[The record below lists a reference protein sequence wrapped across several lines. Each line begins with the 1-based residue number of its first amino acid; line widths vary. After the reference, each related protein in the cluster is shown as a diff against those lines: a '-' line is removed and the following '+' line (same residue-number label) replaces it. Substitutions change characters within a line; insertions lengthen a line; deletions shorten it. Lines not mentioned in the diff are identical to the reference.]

1 MDSSNKIIF
10 IAELIGTFVLV
21 VGATGSIV
29 YDEMLGGIY
38 GIGFIAAGHFVAL
51 SIAVYAFGKYSM
63 AHFNPAVTIAFFITR
78 HVKGKQLPIYFVAQ
92 TVGAFLGSI
101 FVLFVIGDYANI
113 GTNATALTHPWGS
126 IFGFEVIASIFLMG
140 VIYIVVHFKKL
151 AMLTGV
157 AIGGIVAIDVLLFGE
172 ISGASMN
179 PIRSL
184 APSVVSGLIEYQWWW
199 YSDAILSNEMT
210 THVGTLIVKEHM
222 MDLWLYLTTPFIGT
236 IIVAA
241 IYKALSGRTK
251 NTSTH

>member
-1 MDSSNKIIF
+1 
-10 IAELIGTFVLV
+10 
-21 VGATGSIV
+21 
-29 YDEMLGGIY
+29 
-38 GIGFIAAGHFVAL
+38 
-51 SIAVYAFGKYSM
+51 M
-63 AHFNPAVTIAFFITR
+63 AHFNPAVTIAFFITK

-101 FVLFVIGDYANI
+101 FVLFAIGDYANI
-113 GTNATALTHPWGS
+113 GTNAPDLTHPWGS

-184 APSVVSGLIEYQWWW
+184 APAIISGTP
-199 YSDAILSNEMT
+199 S
-210 THVGTLIVKEHM
+210 
-222 MDLWLYLTTPFIGT
+222 DLWLYWTTPFIGT
-236 IIVAA
+236 IIIAA

-251 NTSTH
+251 TTSTH

>member
-1 MDSSNKIIF
+1 MHSSNKIIF
-10 IAELIGTFVLV
+10 IAELIGTFGLV
-21 VGATGSIV
+21 VAATGSMV
-29 YDEMLGGIY
+29 YDASLGGIY
-38 GIGFIAAGHFVAL
+38 GHYFVVAIHFIGLAIV
-51 SIAVYAFGKYSM
+51 VYAFGKYSM
-63 AHFNPAVTIAFFITR
+63 AHFNPAVTIAFFITK
-78 HVKGKQLPIYFVAQ
+78 HVKGKHLPLYFTAQ
-92 TVGAFLGSI
+92 TIGAFLGSI
-101 FVLFVIGDYANI
+101 FVLFAIGDYANL
-113 GTNATALTHPWGS
+113 GTNAPDLTYSWGS

-184 APSVVSGLIEYQWWW
+184 APAIISGTP
-199 YSDAILSNEMT
+199 S
-210 THVGTLIVKEHM
+210 
-222 MDLWLYLTTPFIGT
+222 DLWLYWTTPFIGT
-236 IIVAA
+236 IVVAV

>member
-1 MDSSNKIIF
+1 MHSSNKIIF

-29 YDEMLGGIY
+29 YNEMLGGIY
-38 GIGFIAAGHFVAL
+38 GISFIAAGHLVAL

-63 AHFNPAVTIAFFITR
+63 AHFNPAVTIAFFITK
-78 HVKGKQLPIYFVAQ
+78 HVKGKQLPYYIAAQ
-92 TVGAFLGSI
+92 AVGAFLGSI
-101 FVLFVIGDYANI
+101 FVLFAMGDHANL
-113 GTNATALTHPWGS
+113 GTNYPNLTSSVESNIIYEILATM
-126 IFGFEVIASIFLMG
+126 FLMG

-157 AIGGIVAIDVLLFGE
+157 VIGGIVAIDVLLFGE

-184 APSVVSGLIEYQWWW
+184 APAVVSGLIEYQWWW
-199 YSDAILSNEMT
+199 YGDAILSNEMT
-210 THVGTLIVKEHM
+210 TDVGTIIVKEHM

-236 IIVAA
+236 IIVAV

-251 NTSTH
+251 NISTH

>member
-1 MDSSNKIIF
+1 MHSSNKIIF
-10 IAELIGTFVLV
+10 VAELIGTFVLV

-29 YDEMLGGIY
+29 YNEMLGGIY
-38 GIGFIAAGHFVAL
+38 GIGFIAAGHLAAL
-51 SIAVYAFGKYSM
+51 SVAVYAFGKYSM
-63 AHFNPAVTIAFFITR
+63 AHFNPAVTIAFFITK
-78 HVKGKQLPIYFVAQ
+78 HVKGKQLPYYIAAQ
-92 TVGAFLGSI
+92 SVGAFLGSI
-101 FVLFVIGDYANI
+101 FVLFAIGDHANL
-113 GTNATALTHPWGS
+113 GTNAPDLTHSWGS

-184 APSVVSGLIEYQWWW
+184 APAIISGTP
-199 YSDAILSNEMT
+199 S
-210 THVGTLIVKEHM
+210 
-222 MDLWLYLTTPFIGT
+222 DLWLYWTTPFIGT
-236 IIVAA
+236 IVVAV

>member
-1 MDSSNKIIF
+1 MHSSNKIIF
-10 IAELIGTFVLV
+10 VAELIGTFVLV

-29 YDEMLGGIY
+29 YNEMLGGIY
-38 GIGFIAAGHFVAL
+38 GIGFIAAGHLAAL

-63 AHFNPAVTIAFFITR
+63 AHFNPAVTIAFFITK
-78 HVKGKQLPIYFVAQ
+78 HVKGKQLPYYIAAQ
-92 TVGAFLGSI
+92 SVGAFLGSI
-101 FVLFVIGDYANI
+101 FVLFAIGDHANL
-113 GTNATALTHPWGS
+113 GTNAPDLTHSWGS

-184 APSVVSGLIEYQWWW
+184 APAIISGTP
-199 YSDAILSNEMT
+199 N
-210 THVGTLIVKEHM
+210 
-222 MDLWLYLTTPFIGT
+222 DLWLYWTTPFIGT
-236 IIVAA
+236 TVVAV
-241 IYKALSGRTK
+241 IYKVLSGYTK

>member
-1 MDSSNKIIF
+1 MHSSNKIIF
-10 IAELIGTFVLV
+10 IAELLGTFGLV

-29 YDEMLGGIY
+29 YDGMLGGIY
-38 GIGFIAAGHFVAL
+38 GIGFSAAGHFVAL
-51 SIAVYAFGKYSM
+51 AIVVYAFGKYSM
-63 AHFNPAVTIAFFITR
+63 AHFNPAVTIAFFITK
-78 HVKGKQLPIYFVAQ
+78 HVKGKQLPYYIAAQ
-92 TVGAFLGSI
+92 SVGAFLGSI
-101 FVLFVIGDYANI
+101 FVLFAIGDHANL
-113 GTNATALTHPWGS
+113 GTNAPDLTHSWGS

-151 AMLTGV
+151 AMFTGV

-184 APSVVSGLIEYQWWW
+184 APAIISGTP
-199 YSDAILSNEMT
+199 S
-210 THVGTLIVKEHM
+210 
-222 MDLWLYLTTPFIGT
+222 DLWLYWTTPFIGT
-236 IIVAA
+236 IVVAV